1 MEEGLL
7 HRLRELEFFRE
18 LPADWFQ
25 SVGDELSVLR
35 CHRGDIVFGQGDA
48 PDAVF
53 AILDGTVEISV
64 DLEGGATRAISE
76 IGPGTLFGEIGL
88 LTGEVRNATAR
99 VKARRPRRE
108 VSVKRIPAVAFGA

>member
-35 CHRGDIVFGQGDA
+35 YHRGDIVFGQGDA

-53 AILDGTVEISV
+53 AILEGTVEISV
-64 DLEGGATRAISE
+64 DVEGGATRGSPKSDR
-76 IGPGTLFGEIGL
+76 GHCSGKSGC
-88 LTGEVRNATAR
+88 
-99 VKARRPRRE
+99 
-108 VSVKRIPAVAFGA
+108 